1 MYEQLFG
8 TMGGSR
14 SKEELAEEIVK
25 AGPLVVAATYPFP
38 SASSLGIFY
47 EAFIG
52 NAKGERAML
61 GELHKM
67 FGGGGGGGSTS
78 GTNDGASDKKK
89 VPELT
94 ELTVPELKEF
104 AEEMGI
110 KKDGVGWKVC
120 CPPEA
125 TRNDIIRA
133 ILEHSQRGGGGGGG
147 SGGDTCTKPIVKK
160 QKTSPAPTL
169 K

>member
-1 MYEQLFG
+1 
-8 TMGGSR
+8 
-14 SKEELAEEIVK
+14 
-25 AGPLVVAATYPFP
+25 
-38 SASSLGIFY
+38 
-47 EAFIG
+47 
-52 NAKGERAML
+52 ML